1 MVLMSRQDDW
11 GWGLDLTRGE
21 SDAVS
26 DAGPARRHGGGQQPW
41 CRIDVDRVSSGS
53 IVLGV
58 LASQRDS
65 CVLSSRAIDPAS
77 RQPVRASGIA
87 TSRDRHPG
95 RSHDWVEP

>member
-1 MVLMSRQDDW
+1 MVLMSRQDDR

-65 CVLSSRAIDPAS
+65 CALVSGDRSRLATA
-77 RQPVRASGIA
+77 VRASGVA
-87 TSRDRHPG
+87 TVG
-95 RSHDWVEP
+95 TVILVVVTTG